1 MVGREDDGNLGER
14 LGKEISEEN
23 SIFSEVVED
32 TVSLLVS
39 SSSSCWL
46 KILISFKEY
55 WFGSILWVQDNAIM
69 VLLNSVCYWY
79 KNRIYGTMIIWYHHI
94 LLKYFLV
101 SSYNARVQ
109 NFLTYSNC

>member
-1 MVGREDDGNLGER
+1 LVGREDDGNWEER

-46 KILISFKEY
+46 KILISYKGC
-55 WFGSILWVQDNAIM
+55 WFGSILWVQDNASNGYIEFGF
-69 VLLNSVCYWY
+69 YWY
-79 KNRIYGTMIIWYHHI
+79 KRGLME
-94 LLKYFLV
+94 
-101 SSYNARVQ
+101 Q
-109 NFLTYSNC
+109 